1 MASDT
6 LLISTSYHKPI
17 PVCRKSILETTNVR
31 SEDELLKFFLHGSY
45 DVQRGYMHTCQ
56 AEENI
61 EKAVCIK
68 DDIMTAEDKIA
79 KSRCMFEETYM
90 INISVKQPDATPKS
104 KQIDV
109 RIEKSPADTQ
119 VPDEKIDGG
128 GGGGGGGGAE
138 DDDEI
143 SSIFDEDENGEMD
156 NVIFNEM
163 NSSAN
168 ENPSTNLTLADMINK
183 TLTTIPTTSVDNLN
197 NLNKTNNWFTE
208 QQQNELKPRPVS
220 EHISSTKPV
229 EQVIKTPPP
238 TKSLPSMIQTPTLT
252 TNRSEDEKLFEY
264 LDYLETKE
272 ESNQPITPATTKNS
286 KSTSPSD
293 KIPLKQSQQEPVS
306 IIDLE
311 QLCRLLTVSDLKD
324 EYIRKKIFEL
334 KMLIDE
340 RHKKQKSQIPLVKP
354 RKDNLPV
361 LIAMPPVIQQQQQQQ
376 QQQRRRTNV
385 VQPTALLQSKTVNL
399 SAPYNPHYHDISSNY
414 NNNKYLSPSS
424 SLNNQQYPRHQISST
439 KYRL

>member
-17 PVCRKSILETTNVR
+17 PACRKSILETTHVR

-45 DVQRGYMHTCQ
+45 DVQRGHMHTCQ

-61 EKAVCIK
+61 DKAVCIK
-68 DDIMTAEDKIA
+68 DDIMTTEDKIA

-109 RIEKSPADTQ
+109 RIEKTPADIQ

-128 GGGGGGGGAE
+128 GGGGDEE

-143 SSIFDEDENGEMD
+143 SSIFDEDENDEID
-156 NVIFNEM
+156 SVVFNEM

-208 QQQNELKPRPVS
+208 QQNEVKPRPMS

-229 EQVIKTPPP
+229 EQAIKTPPP
-238 TKSLPSMIQTPTLT
+238 TKPLSSMIQTPTLT
-252 TNRSEDEKLFEY
+252 TNRSEDEKLFKY

-286 KSTSPSD
+286 KSTSPPD

-311 QLCRLLTVSDLKD
+311 QLCRLLTVNDLKD

-340 RHKKQKSQIPLVKP
+340 RHKKQRSQIPLVKP

-361 LIAMPPVIQQQQQQQ
+361 LIAMPPVTQQQQQ
-376 QQQRRRTNV
+376 QQQRRRTNI
-385 VQPTALLQSKTVNL
+385 VQPTTLFQSKTVNL

-414 NNNKYLSPSS
+414 NNNKYLSPASL
-424 SLNNQQYPRHQISST
+424 LNNQQYSRHQMSST

>member
-17 PVCRKSILETTNVR
+17 PACRKSILETTHVR

-45 DVQRGYMHTCQ
+45 DVQRGHMHTCQ

-61 EKAVCIK
+61 DKAVCIK
-68 DDIMTAEDKIA
+68 DDIMTTEDKIA

-109 RIEKSPADTQ
+109 RIEKTPADIQ

-128 GGGGGGGGAE
+128 GGGGDEE

-143 SSIFDEDENGEMD
+143 SSIFDEDENDEID
-156 NVIFNEM
+156 SVVFNEM

-208 QQQNELKPRPVS
+208 QQNEVKPRPMS

-229 EQVIKTPPP
+229 EQAIKTPPP
-238 TKSLPSMIQTPTLT
+238 TKPLSSMIQTPTLT
-252 TNRSEDEKLFEY
+252 TNRSEDEKLFKY

-286 KSTSPSD
+286 KSTSPPD

-311 QLCRLLTVSDLKD
+311 QLCRLLTVNDLKD

-340 RHKKQKSQIPLVKP
+340 RHKKQRSQIPLVKP

-361 LIAMPPVIQQQQQQQ
+361 LIAMPPVTQQQQQQQQ
-376 QQQRRRTNV
+376 QQQRRRTNI
-385 VQPTALLQSKTVNL
+385 VQPTTLFQSKTVNL

-414 NNNKYLSPSS
+414 NNNKYLSPAS
-424 SLNNQQYPRHQISST
+424 SLNNQQYSRHQMSST

>member
-17 PVCRKSILETTNVR
+17 PACRKSILETTHVR

-45 DVQRGYMHTCQ
+45 DVQRGHMHTCQ

-61 EKAVCIK
+61 DKAVCIK
-68 DDIMTAEDKIA
+68 DDIMTTEDKIA

-109 RIEKSPADTQ
+109 RIEKTPADIQ

-128 GGGGGGGGAE
+128 GGGGDEE

-143 SSIFDEDENGEMD
+143 SSIFDEDENDEID
-156 NVIFNEM
+156 SVVFNEM

-208 QQQNELKPRPVS
+208 QQNEVKPRPMS

-229 EQVIKTPPP
+229 EQAIKTPPP
-238 TKSLPSMIQTPTLT
+238 TKPLSSMIQTPTLT
-252 TNRSEDEKLFEY
+252 TNRSEDEKLFKY

-286 KSTSPSD
+286 KSTSPPD

-311 QLCRLLTVSDLKD
+311 QLCRLLTVNDLKD

-340 RHKKQKSQIPLVKP
+340 RHKKQRSQIPLVKP

-361 LIAMPPVIQQQQQQQ
+361 LIAMPPVTQQQQ
-376 QQQRRRTNV
+376 QQQRRRTNI
-385 VQPTALLQSKTVNL
+385 VQPTTLFQSKTVNL

-414 NNNKYLSPSS
+414 NNNKYLSPAS
-424 SLNNQQYPRHQISST
+424 SLNNQQYSRHQMSST